1 MKILDRWFN
10 PVRIEYNVVGR
21 NGEKVAWRTTRV
33 VKCGMSEYYV
43 RIDYEPK
50 DLKPNGKPTL
60 RARLRRVWWVIK
72 NFFSPQMVLIASK
85 TGNTEPYNGTTPFYV
100 KSTDMRVPR

>member
-1 MKILDRWFN
+1 MR
-10 PVRIEYNVVGR
+10 VEYNVVGP

-33 VKCGMSEYYV
+33 VKGGMPEHYI

-60 RARLRRVWWVIK
+60 AARLRRVGWMIK

-85 TGNTEPYNGTTPFYV
+85 TGATEPQNGTTPFYV